1 MPGDGDYELD
11 GIDGIDDLQAQYR
24 TYLDRFARQLGEV
37 QVGGFAKFDGQL
49 IKKLTF
55 EEFTPAFAEYREIVA
70 HYTSSLER
78 GDTINNVVLRLV
90 REKAAHLLMKPPPGA

>member
-1 MPGDGDYELD
+1 MPGA
-11 GIDGIDDLQAQYR
+11 GIDDLEAEYR
-24 TYLDRFARQLGEV
+24 AYLDRFARELGEV

-55 EEFTPAFAEYREIVA
+55 EELAAAYAEYRELVD

-78 GDTINNVVLRLV
+78 GDTINNIVLRLV
-90 REKAAHLLMKPPPGA
+90 REKAAHLVMKPPPGA